1 MKILC
6 SISTRGRYYTT
17 LPLTISSVLNQTV
30 KPDKLIIYDDNNK
43 PEDVRENF
51 IYQYIFQILDIKG
64 IPWEWVWADGRGFA
78 KNNQA
83 ANTAGYDWVWRVDDD
98 TIAEPNVLETLISY
112 IDDSV
117 GAIGGSILTPPLY
130 FENDFPT
137 NKIEN
142 ITVEPNLQWKMNI
155 DCVYEV
161 EHLHCS
167 FLYRT
172 GVHEYHQ
179 GLSRVCFREDTLFS
193 NGIHKKG
200 YRVLV
205 VPKCYTW
212 HLKNPQGGVR
222 SETDQSL
229 YDRDD
234 QIFRNIV
241 GLQDKTVVIVE
252 GGMGDHI
259 VLKRVLPLIKNP
271 EVFSCYPEILPG
283 KSIQEAKD
291 LFGDISN
298 YNIYQKMDEWNWT
311 DSLENAYKKLYGV
324 K

>member
-17 LPLTISSVLNQTV
+17 LPLTISSVINQTV
-30 KPDKLIIYDDNNK
+30 KPDKLIIYDDNNE
-43 PEDVRENF
+43 PEDMRENF

-64 IPWEWVWADGRGFA
+64 IQWEWVWANGRGFA
-78 KNNQA
+78 QNNQA
-83 ANTAGYDWVWRVDDD
+83 ANTAGYDWVWRIDDD
-98 TIAEPNVLETLISY
+98 VIAEPNVLETLISH

-117 GAIGGSILTPPLY
+117 GAIGGAILTPPLY
-130 FENDFPT
+130 FENTFPT

-142 ITVEPNLQWKMNI
+142 ITSEPNLQWKMNI
-155 DCVYEV
+155 EHVHEV

-172 GVHEYHQ
+172 GVHDYHQ

-193 NGIHKKG
+193 NGIYRKG
-200 YRVLV
+200 YKLLII
-205 VPKCYTW
+205 PNCITW
-212 HLKNPQGGVR
+212 HLKNPQGGTR

-241 GLQDKTVVIVE
+241 EFKDKTIVVLDC
-252 GGMGDHI
+252 GMGDH
-259 VLKRVLPLIKNP
+259 VVFKKVLPLIKDP
-271 EVFSCYPEILPG
+271 VIFSSYPEIIPG
-283 KSIQEAKD
+283 RSIQEVKD
-291 LFGDISN
+291 LLGDISN
-298 YNIYQKMDEWNWT
+298 YNIYQKMSEWNWT

-324 K
+324 E